1 MDTIYEV
8 HGLTKRYGRTAA
20 LNGVDF
26 AVTPGKLVGLL
37 GPNGSGKTTLMKI
50 SAGLLQPTTGSV
62 IIDKVPSPRPSPAIC
77 RTVWPCRRSSPPTMP

>member
-50 SAGLLQPTTGSV
+50 SAGLLQNIYAVFGYLRNLS
-62 IIDKVPSPRPSPAIC
+62 
-77 RTVWPCRRSSPPTMP
+77 RSELFNCFIPQFFVGKGLK